1 MLNTATSLILR
12 AGHQLGLDD
21 AIINDF
27 LEPNSEH
34 IFEIELKNGKRFKA
48 YRVQHNDHHG
58 PYKGGIRFHP
68 EVNLEEVRALAT
80 LMSLKT
86 AAVGLPLGG
95 GKGGITVDPR
105 HLSPAEL
112 EELSRAYAR
121 HLSPH
126 IGPHKDVPAPDVNTN
141 PAIIDWMVDEFERLT
156 GDTTKASFTG
166 KSLGAGGSLGRDAA
180 TGRGGV
186 ITLAEYLRLSGQTDR
201 PLTVAVQGFGNVGS
215 FFSTVAK
222 SDYPQWKLVAASDT
236 TAGLTN
242 PDGLDPVEL
251 ARLKQDHGR
260 FTNYQAP
267 NVAQIAPDDIIAQD
281 VDVLVLAALGDTI
294 TESNQSRVKAK
305 IIVEL
310 ANGPINE
317 AASDS
322 LTARETIILP
332 DIIANAGGVI
342 VSYLEWV
349 QNLAAE
355 RWTETKVNSELERY
369 LIPAIKTM
377 YDTAKRSDVTFKEAA
392 FMNALT
398 MITSDTPQK

>member
-27 LEPNSEH
+27 LEPNFEH

-68 EVNLEEVRALAT
+68 EVSLEEVRALAT

-105 HLSPAEL
+105 HLSPSEL

-166 KSLGAGGSLGRDAA
+166 KSLAGGGSLGRDAA

-186 ITLAEYLRLSGQTDR
+186 ITLAEYLRLSGQSDR

-215 FFSTVAK
+215 FFSTVAAAEH
-222 SDYPQWKLVAASDT
+222 PQWTLVAASDT
-236 TAGLTN
+236 SAGLIN
-242 PDGLDPVEL
+242 LNGLDATEL
-251 ARLKQDHGR
+251 SKLKQSHGR
-260 FTNYQAP
+260 FADCHIPGVT
-267 NVAQIAPDDIIAQD
+267 QIAPDDIIAQD
-281 VDVLVLAALGDTI
+281 VDVLMLAALGDTI
-294 TESNQSRVKAK
+294 TESNQSQVKAK

-317 AASDS
+317 AASDY
-322 LTARETIILP
+322 LAAQGAIILP

-349 QNLAAE
+349 QNLAAQ
-355 RWTETKVNSELERY
+355 RWTEAKVNSELERY
-369 LIPAIKTM
+369 LIPAIESM
-377 YDTAKRSDVTFKEAA
+377 YATAKQSNVSFKEAA
-392 FMNALT
+392 FMNALAK
-398 MITSDTPQK
+398 ITAAPPVK